1 MLGSAS
7 FLRDF
12 TGVDAQ
18 GELGNRKYFNLVENP
33 LHSLGAPLPYRQRNA
48 PRTRNGGRRSCPR
61 DWSTDDG
68 WPMVR
73 RHLNPLAERYLKV
86 RFTVD
91 NTLSTLEMSARRK
104 PRMRPHRRTFVI
116 VALAFA
122 GGLLLLWA
130 SPASGVDRIHRNRR
144 GRVWRSGSDLH
155 RRTGC
160 HEERERGVRRPPPS
174 LPGIGEQRL
183 VRRSCPRRREDAHG
197 GVHVR
202 DHAET
207 CVGH

>member
-18 GELGNRKYFNLVENP
+18 GELGNRKYFNLLRKIP
-33 LHSLGAPLPYRQRNA
+33 PHSLGAPLPYRQRNA
-48 PRTRNGGRRSCPR
+48 LRTRNGGRRSCPR
-61 DWSTDDG
+61 DWSADDG

-104 PRMRPHRRTFVI
+104 P
-116 VALAFA
+116 
-122 GGLLLLWA
+122 
-130 SPASGVDRIHRNRR
+130 
-144 GRVWRSGSDLH
+144 
-155 RRTGC
+155 
-160 HEERERGVRRPPPS
+160 E
-174 LPGIGEQRL
+174 
-183 VRRSCPRRREDAHG
+183 
-197 GVHVR
+197 
-202 DHAET
+202 
-207 CVGH
+207 